1 MSKRVV
7 LVSVLL
13 LGLIGCGGLLYTATS
28 LDNNAETVFLTD
40 GMSVSVSV
48 SSPEDVLSKKIR
60 NEFRAQLSKKNVSV
74 TDDAGNSMVV
84 EIDKYEK
91 GIGLFR
97 FVDIP
102 FLTSAFGGS
111 FLDGTVSLTTD
122 KGNTTL
128 SLIKDLHMTGA
139 SEASDQTDDN
149 VGYFVKKA
157 LYNMYVKPEKEK

>member
-1 MSKRVV
+1 MSKRLV

-13 LGLIGCGGLLYTATS
+13 LGLIGCGGILYTATS

-74 TDDAGNSMVV
+74 SDDAGNSMVV
-84 EIDKYEK
+84 
-91 GIGLFR
+91 FR

-149 VGYFVKKA
+149 VGFFVKKA
-157 LYNMYVKPEKEK
+157 LYNMYVKPEK